1 MFPVVGEEIC
11 GLMTGANHSWIH
23 MQQDGRFQFSRMH
36 VAVRGR
42 AQAGLVPRAV
52 PVGRSRKERHAS
64 TRPCRLL
71 NCVTQRIVSTVS
83 VDQNQIIDA
92 GSAER
97 FSDVP
102 DNGTQGGRGNADRS
116 RPSGVFVRTGD
127 RHRRQTEHHMGGCDL
142 PGDGAGHYR
151 IGHQGKIRT
160 MLLEAADGKNCDT
173 GPTGPRIRR
182 RRVR

>member
-1 MFPVVGEEIC
+1 MLPVVGEEIC

-23 MQQDGRFQFSRMH
+23 MQQDGRFQFPRMH

-64 TRPCRLL
+64 TRPRRLL
-71 NCVTQRIVSTVS
+71 NRVTQRIVSTVS

-92 GSAER
+92 GPAER

-151 IGHQGKIRT
+151 IGHQGKIRP